1 MTEILSFKEAVSY
14 IKSLDVYGSV
24 LGLSNMEALS
34 KELSYPQDKLK
45 FVHVTGTNGKG
56 SVCTFLGSILKA
68 AGYRVGSYNS
78 PAVLSDIDQFRINL
92 EIVKEG
98 AYARAASTVKSAC
111 ESIVNAGG
119 IQPTRFEVETMAAF
133 VLFVQEK
140 CDIVVLETGL
150 GGKDDATNIVTTK
163 LLHVFTSI
171 SMDHAPVLG
180 NTLAEIAQNKSHIV
194 KSCAPTVMYVKNTGR
209 DEACATGEA
218 FCESTSEK
226 CCRDEIINAYDV
238 ISTRCKEMKSPVY
251 KASEDDISNIRC
263 EDGVLTFDVKAISLY
278 NIKLSMTGAYQPGN
292 AYVAIMAARLLN
304 ELGYVIT
311 EDDIFKGLF
320 TASIPFRFERR
331 KIRAVDIICR
341 HDGLDLD
348 ISGKNCREVDII
360 LDGAH
365 NPDGAEALMRSLK
378 LVCKDRPIIYVT
390 GIFKD
395 KDYEQIAKISAK
407 RADIIYVIENEESTR
422 SLSKETLAE
431 TFRNYNKNVLTCAD
445 ISTAKLYAVRDA
457 HKYMDCGK
465 EPIVLFFGSLSW
477 LKRV

>member
-56 SVCTFLGSILKA
+56 SVCTFLGSILKS

-78 PAVLSDIDQFRINL
+78 PAVLNDIDQFRINL

-98 AYARAASTVKSAC
+98 AYARAVSTVKSAC

-150 GGKDDATNIVTTK
+150 GGKDDATNIVITK

-209 DEACATGEA
+209 DDTCATGEN
-218 FCESTSEK
+218 FGETTSEK
-226 CCRDEIINAYDV
+226 CCGYEIINVYDV
-238 ISTRCKEMKSPVY
+238 ISTRCKEMKSPLY
-251 KASEDDISNIRC
+251 TASEDDISNIRC
-263 EDGVLTFDVKAISLY
+263 EDDVVTFDVKAISLY

-292 AYVAIMAARLLN
+292 AYVATMAARLLN
-304 ELGYVIT
+304 ESGYVIT
-311 EDDIFKGLF
+311 ENDIRKGLF
-320 TASIPFRFERR
+320 TANIPFRFERR
-331 KIRAVDIICR
+331 KINA
-341 HDGLDLD
+341 
-348 ISGKNCREVDII
+348 VDII

-431 TFRNYNKNVLTCAD
+431 TFRKYNKNVFTCAD